1 MTAMATALDI
11 LAIAAHRD
19 DVEQTCGGTLLKMA
33 QRGYRTG
40 ILDLT
45 QGEMGTRGTA
55 QERAREAAE
64 AAKILHVSWRQ
75 ALDIPDG
82 RVENTWEN
90 RLKVARVIRE
100 QRPKV
105 VILPY
110 WEGRH
115 PDHYTASKLGY
126 EACFL
131 AGLAKLEVEQTL
143 SSQHSAF
150 SQVKTEDVGT
160 TVGANV
166 SATVGTGV
174 DSTVEGHGF
183 SRAERNPE
191 AAALAAGGLSA
202 HRPFKII
209 YATLYYDVRPTFVVD
224 ITDQFENR
232 FQSLIAYKSQFTDQ
246 EAGKDFFPAQA
257 DIHARTEAM
266 ARFYG
271 MMGGVTYA
279 EPFLQKE
286 VGLVEDL
293 LQIPVKSI

>member
-1 MTAMATALDI
+1 MNLDI

-33 QRGYRTG
+33 ELGHRTG

-45 QGEMGTRGTA
+45 RGEMGTRGSA
-55 QERAREAAE
+55 EDRAGEADD
-64 AAKILHVSWRQ
+64 AAKILRVSWRQ

-100 QRPKV
+100 QRPRV

-110 WEGRH
+110 WKGRH
-115 PDHYTASKLGY
+115 PDHYTASILGY

-131 AGLAKLEVEQTL
+131 AGLTKIALNKQGLT
-143 SSQHSAF
+143 
-150 SQVKTEDVGT
+150 D
-160 TVGANV
+160 
-166 SATVGTGV
+166 
-174 DSTVEGHGF
+174 DSL
-183 SRAERNPE
+183 PPY
-191 AAALAAGGLSA
+191 
-202 HRPFKII
+202 RPFKII
-209 YATLYYDVRPTFVVD
+209 YATLYYDIRPTFVVD
-224 ITDQFENR
+224 ITEQFETR
-232 FQSLIAYKSQFTDQ
+232 FQSLMAYKSQFSNQ
-246 EAGKDFFPAQA
+246 EAGKDLFPAQA
-257 DIHARTEAM
+257 EIRARIEAM

-271 MMGGVTYA
+271 MLGGVTYA

-293 LQIPVKSI
+293 TLIPVKSI

>member
-1 MTAMATALDI
+1 MTSPSPSLDV
-11 LAIAAHRD
+11 LAVAAHRD

-33 QRGYRTG
+33 QRGHRTG

-55 QERAREAAE
+55 EDRALEAAE
-64 AAKILHVSWRQ
+64 AAKILRVAWRH
-75 ALDIPDG
+75 ALDVPDG

-100 QRPKV
+100 RRPRV

-110 WEGRH
+110 WKGRH
-115 PDHYTASKLGY
+115 PDHYRASTLGF

-131 AGLAKLEVEQTL
+131 AGLTKI
-143 SSQHSAF
+143 
-150 SQVKTEDVGT
+150 
-160 TVGANV
+160 
-166 SATVGTGV
+166 
-174 DSTVEGHGF
+174 
-183 SRAERNPE
+183 
-191 AAALAAGGLSA
+191 ALHKQGLTDDPLPP

-209 YATLYYDVRPTFVVD
+209 YATLYYDIRPTFVVD
-224 ITDQFENR
+224 ITEQFETR
-232 FQSLIAYKSQFTDQ
+232 FQSLMAYKSQFSDQ
-246 EAGKDFFPAQA
+246 EAGKDLFPAQA
-257 DIHARTEAM
+257 EIRGRIESM

-271 MMGGVTYA
+271 MLGGVTYA

-293 LQIPVKSI
+293 TQIPVKSI

>member
-1 MTAMATALDI
+1 MLSPPLDI

-19 DVEQTCGGTLLKMA
+19 DVEQTCGGALLKSA
-33 QRGYRTG
+33 RRGQRTG

-55 QERAREAAE
+55 EDREREAID
-64 AAKILHVSWRQ
+64 AAKILGVQWRR

-90 RLKVARVIRE
+90 RLKVASVVRE
-100 QRPKV
+100 TRPRV

-110 WEGRH
+110 WKGRH
-115 PDHYTASKLGY
+115 PDHYTASVLGY

-131 AGLAKLEVEQTL
+131 AGLAKLDPQKALGTQQSAL
-143 SSQHSAF
+143 SLKAASEASTPRAGRPFDKLRAGSRNSRQDA
-150 SQVKTEDVGT
+150 
-160 TVGANV
+160 GAT
-166 SATVGTGV
+166 S
-174 DSTVEGHGF
+174 
-183 SRAERNPE
+183 
-191 AAALAAGGLSA
+191 LAP

-209 YATLYYDVRPTFVVD
+209 YATLYYDIRPTFVVD
-224 ITDQFENR
+224 IGEQFEGK
-232 FQSLIAYKSQFTDQ
+232 FASIMAYKSQFSNQ
-246 EAGKDFFPAQA
+246 EAGKDLFPAH
-257 DIHARTEAM
+257 DEILARVQSM

-271 MMGGVTYA
+271 MLGGVQYA

-293 LQIPVKSI
+293 LAIPVKSL